1 MAFIDE
7 QSFKRSMLKSL
18 SAQLDCTTDYLLFI
32 IEQKQPIEA
41 IRKINATRLQLEADY
56 NALLADMLKGIDG

>member
-1 MAFIDE
+1 MAYTDE

-18 SAQLDCTTDYLLFI
+18 SVQLDCMTDYLLFI

-56 NALLADMLKGIDG
+56 NALLADMLKGI